1 MNMIK
6 QRLFGA
12 GRVIGMSVLALWL
25 MSCRSTETENN
36 ITGGTASV
44 KINFQ
49 GSIYDNDAEVKPSAS
64 ADHKNKA
71 VLPDTQ
77 VQEIPFSDRYSLL
90 ATFTKESATQ
100 AASFQASSEKNSL
113 MAATEPRSQQL
124 ADNIMYKIV
133 VYDASGRYVT
143 DRNFVRGKED
153 NTSVTPALNLN
164 GGQNYTFIAY
174 SVNSATGVPD
184 ISTSSRL
191 SGAFLLVMD
200 IEDFMY
206 FRKDTPVSGEG
217 TNYLNVVLKHKTSQ
231 ITLTV
236 DSSLTGNSISGI
248 SAYFSPHYSNTGI
261 LLSNGSLQYP
271 PGTQVNKNISF
282 SGLGTNIISGGVS
295 KLSADTTAA
304 ELTIASITIGGVT
317 QTNLKIPNIKI
328 IPGLRYN
335 LNIQVKPRL

>member
-1 MNMIK
+1 MIK
-6 QRLFGA
+6 QQLFGA
-12 GRVIGMSVLALWL
+12 GRIIGMSVLALWL
-25 MSCRSTETENN
+25 TSCRSAETESN

-44 KINFQ
+44 KINLQ
-49 GSIYDNDAEVKPSAS
+49 GSTYDNDSEVKPSAS
-64 ADHKNKA
+64 ADHKNTT

-90 ATFTKESATQ
+90 ATFTKDPAPQ
-100 AASFQASSEKNSL
+100 AAYFQASSGKDNL
-113 MAATEPRSQQL
+113 MAVTEPKSQQL

-143 DRNFVRGKED
+143 DRNYIRGKED
-153 NTSVTPALNLN
+153 DITVTPVLNLN

-206 FRKDTPVSGEG
+206 FRKDASVSGEG

-231 ITLTV
+231 ITLTL
-236 DSSLTGNSISGI
+236 DSSLTGNSISDI
-248 SAYFSPHYSNTGI
+248 SAYFSSHYPNTGI

-271 PGTQVNKNISF
+271 PGTQVNKNVSF
-282 SGLGTNIISGGVS
+282 SGLGTNIISGGIS
-295 KLSADTTAA
+295 KLSADTTTA
-304 ELTIASITIGGVT
+304 ELTIASITIAGVT

>member
-1 MNMIK
+1 MIK
-6 QRLFGA
+6 QQLFGA
-12 GRVIGMSVLALWL
+12 GRIIGMSVLALWL
-25 MSCRSTETENN
+25 TSCRSAETESN

-44 KINFQ
+44 KINLQ
-49 GSIYDNDAEVKPSAS
+49 GSTYENDSEVKPFAS
-64 ADHKNKA
+64 ADHKNTT

-90 ATFTKESATQ
+90 ATFTKDPASQ
-100 AASFQASSEKNSL
+100 AAYFQASSGKDNL
-113 MAATEPRSQQL
+113 MAVTEPKSQQL

-143 DRNFVRGKED
+143 DRNYIRGKED
-153 NTSVTPALNLN
+153 DITVTPVLNLN

-174 SVNSATGVPD
+174 SVNSTKNVPD
-184 ISTSSRL
+184 ISTSARL

-206 FRKDTPVSGEG
+206 FRKDASVSGEG

-231 ITLTV
+231 ITLTL
-236 DSSLTGNSISGI
+236 DSSLTGNSISDI
-248 SAYFSPHYSNTGI
+248 SAYFSSHYPNTGI

-271 PGTQVNKNISF
+271 PGTQVNKNVSF
-282 SGLGTNIISGGVS
+282 SGLGTNIISGGIS
-295 KLSADTTAA
+295 KLSADTTTA
-304 ELTIASITIGGVT
+304 ELTIASITIAGVT

>member
-1 MNMIK
+1 MIK
-6 QRLFGA
+6 QQLFGA
-12 GRVIGMSVLALWL
+12 GRIIGMSVLALWL
-25 MSCRSTETENN
+25 TSCRSAETESN

-44 KINFQ
+44 KINLQ
-49 GSIYDNDAEVKPSAS
+49 GSTYENDSEVKPSAS
-64 ADHKNKA
+64 ADHKNTT
-71 VLPDTQ
+71 VLSETTQ
-77 VQEIPFSDRYSLL
+77 VQEISFSDRYSLL

-100 AASFQASSEKNSL
+100 PASFQASSGKNNL
-113 MAATEPRSQQL
+113 MAATEPKSQQL

-153 NTSVTPALNLN
+153 NISVTPSLNLN

-206 FRKDTPVSGEG
+206 FRKDTSVSGEG

-231 ITLTV
+231 VTLTL
-236 DSSLTGNSISGI
+236 DSSLTGNSISDI
-248 SAYFSPHYSNTGI
+248 SAYFSPHYPNTGI

-271 PGTQVNKNISF
+271 PGTQVNKSISF

-295 KLSADTTAA
+295 RLSADTTTA
-304 ELTIASITIGGVT
+304 ELTIATMTIGGVT

>member
-1 MNMIK
+1 MIK
-6 QRLFGA
+6 QQLFGA

-25 MSCRSTETENN
+25 MSCRSTETESN

-71 VLPDTQ
+71 IVPDIQ

-100 AASFQASSEKNSL
+100 AASFQASSGKNSL
-113 MAATEPRSQQL
+113 MAATEPKSQQL

-133 VYDASGRYVT
+133 VYDASGKYVT

-236 DSSLTGNSISGI
+236 DSSLTGNSISDI
-248 SAYFSPHYSNTGI
+248 AAYFSPHYSNTGI

-282 SGLGTNIISGGVS
+282 SGLGTNIISGGIS

>member
-1 MNMIK
+1 M
-6 QRLFGA
+6 
-12 GRVIGMSVLALWL
+12 
-25 MSCRSTETENN
+25 
-36 ITGGTASV
+36 
-44 KINFQ
+44 
-49 GSIYDNDAEVKPSAS
+49 KPSAS

-282 SGLGTNIISGGVS
+282 SGLGTNIISGGIS

>member
-6 QRLFGA
+6 QQLFGV
-12 GRVIGMSVLALWL
+12 GRIIGMSVLALWL
-25 MSCRSTETENN
+25 TSCRSTETESN

-44 KINFQ
+44 KINLQ
-49 GSIYDNDAEVKPSAS
+49 GSTYDNDSEVKPSAS
-64 ADHKNKA
+64 ADHKNTT

-77 VQEIPFSDRYSLL
+77 AQEIPFSDRYSLL
-90 ATFTKESATQ
+90 ATFTKNPAPQ
-100 AASFQASSEKNSL
+100 AAYFQASSGKDNL
-113 MAATEPRSQQL
+113 MAVTEPKSQQL

-143 DRNFVRGKED
+143 DRNYIRGKED
-153 NTSVTPALNLN
+153 DITVTPVLNLN

-174 SVNSATGVPD
+174 SVNSTKNVPD
-184 ISTSSRL
+184 ISTSARL

-206 FRKDTPVSGEG
+206 FRKDASVSGEG

-231 ITLTV
+231 ITLTL
-236 DSSLTGNSISGI
+236 DSSLTGNSISDI
-248 SAYFSPHYSNTGI
+248 SAYFSSHYPNTGI

-271 PGTQVNKNISF
+271 PGTQVNKNVSF
-282 SGLGTNIISGGVS
+282 SGLGTNIISGGIS
-295 KLSADTTAA
+295 KLSADTTTA
-304 ELTIASITIGGVT
+304 ELTIASITIAGVT